1 MIVLLSHP
9 EQIPDETRL
18 VTTIL
23 ETFPELN
30 FHLRKPEW
38 DEQQIAS
45 FLQSLKT
52 TLHPQIVLH
61 HHYQLTTSF
70 QLKGIHLTENARRN
84 GISHSEIIST
94 SFHRLEDARNE
105 LEQYTY
111 FFCSPVFPSISKSGY
126 HTDENWNINREND
139 LFKTKAVALGG
150 IETNRLTEVR
160 KRGFNH
166 IAVLGTVWESA
177 DPINAMNELTRA
189 F

>member
-18 VTTIL
+18 VTTLL
-23 ETFPELN
+23 ETFPELI

-38 DEQQIAS
+38 NEQQISS

-52 TLHPQIVLH
+52 TLHPQIILH
-61 HHYQLTTSF
+61 HHYQLTASF
-70 QLKGIHLTENARRN
+70 QLKGIHLPENARRS
-84 GISHSEIIST
+84 GINHPEIIST

-105 LEQYTY
+105 SEQYTY

-126 HTDENWNINREND
+126 HTDENWSINSEND

-150 IETNRLTEVR
+150 IEPNRLTEVR

-166 IAVLGTVWESA
+166 IAVLGAVWKSA
-177 DPINAMNELTRA
+177 DPIRAMNELVQA